1 MRLRPVI
8 LVTAA
13 LTLVGCGGERTVSP
27 KPQEVSGSVPTQ
39 SAPATTATTSTTSSG
54 GGGGGGGGGTQTTTS
69 GSGGGGGGGAANGK
83 SLFAS
88 NGCVSCH
95 TYKPAGSKASVGPD
109 LDKLASYAKKAK
121 KPLPAFTE
129 ESIVSPNAYVESGF
143 PANVMPSFASLSKTQ
158 VDALV
163 TFLTK
168 GS

>member
-13 LTLVGCGGERTVSP
+13 LTLAGCGGERTVSP
-27 KPQEVSGSVPTQ
+27 RPQTVVGSVPKQ
-39 SAPATTATTSTTSSG
+39 SAPATTSTTTT
-54 GGGGGGGGGTQTTTS
+54 GGGGGGGGGTQTTTT
-69 GSGGGGGGGAANGK
+69 GGGGGGGGGGAADGK
-83 SLFAS
+83 ALFAS

-109 LDKLASYAKKAK
+109 LDKLATYAKTAK
-121 KPLPAFTE
+121 KPLPAFVH
-129 ESIVSPNAYVESGF
+129 ESIVNPNAYVQPGF
-143 PANVMPSFASLSKTQ
+143 QPNVMPSFASLSKSQ

-163 TFLTK
+163 SFLTK

>member
-1 MRLRPVI
+1 MRLRPLI

-13 LTLVGCGGERTVSP
+13 LVLAGCGGERTVSP
-27 KPQEVSGSVPTQ
+27 LPQKVSGSVPTQ
-39 SAPATTATTSTTSSG
+39 SAPATTSTTTTS
-54 GGGGGGGGGTQTTTS
+54 GGGGGGGTQTTTT
-69 GSGGGGGGGAANGK
+69 GGGGGGGAADGK
-83 SLFAS
+83 ALFAS

-109 LDKLASYAKKAK
+109 LDKLATYAKQAK
-121 KPLPAFTE
+121 KPLAAFTE
-129 ESIVSPNAYVESGF
+129 ESIVNPNAYVQPGF
-143 PANVMPSFASLSKTQ
+143 AANVMPSFASLSKSQ

>member
-13 LTLVGCGGERTVSP
+13 LALAGCGGERTVSP
-27 KPQEVSGSVPTQ
+27 RPEKVVGSVPTQ
-39 SAPATTATTSTTSSG
+39 SAPSTTSTASAG
-54 GGGGGGGGGTQTTTS
+54 GGGGGSGTQTTTT
-69 GSGGGGGGGAANGK
+69 GGGGGGSGGGGAANGK
-83 SLFAS
+83 ALFAS

-109 LDKLASYAKKAK
+109 LDKLAAYAKQAK
-121 KPLPAFTE
+121 KPLEPFVH
-129 ESIVSPNAYVESGF
+129 ESIVNPNAYVQPGF
-143 PANVMPSFASLSKTQ
+143 QPNVMPSFASLSKAQ

-163 TFLTK
+163 SFLTK

>member
-13 LTLVGCGGERTVSP
+13 LALAGCGGERTVSP
-27 KPQEVSGSVPTQ
+27 RPEKVVGSVPTQ
-39 SAPATTATTSTTSSG
+39 SAPSTTSTTSA
-54 GGGGGGGGGTQTTTS
+54 GGGGGGGGGTQTTTT
-69 GSGGGGGGGAANGK
+69 GGGGEGSGGGGAANGK
-83 SLFAS
+83 ALFAS

-109 LDKLASYAKKAK
+109 LDKLAAYAKQAK
-121 KPLPAFTE
+121 KPLEPFVH
-129 ESIVSPNAYVESGF
+129 ESIVNPNAYVQPGF
-143 PANVMPSFASLSKTQ
+143 QPNVMPSFASLSKAE

-163 TFLTK
+163 SFLTK

>member
-13 LTLVGCGGERTVSP
+13 LTLAGCGGEKTVAP
-27 KPQEVSGSVPTQ
+27 LPQTVVGSVPKE
-39 SAPATTATTSTTSSG
+39 SAPATTSTTST
-54 GGGGGGGGGTQTTTS
+54 GGGGGGTQTTTS
-69 GSGGGGGGGAANGK
+69 GGGGGGGAANGK
-83 SLFAS
+83 ALFAS

-95 TYKPAGSKASVGPD
+95 TYKPAGSKATVGPD
-109 LDKLASYAKKAK
+109 LDKLSTYAKQAK
-121 KPLPAFTE
+121 KPLDAFVQ
-129 ESIVSPNAYVESGF
+129 ESIVNPNAYVQSGF
-143 PANVMPSFASLSKTQ
+143 PPNVMPSFASLSKTQ